1 MNNQIEELSISVD
14 EAAKRLG
21 VSPATIGHMIED
33 RRLIASRLVGRAGKR
48 GRVVV
53 HVASLVKLLKL
64 TEVRP

>member
-1 MNNQIEELSISVD
+1 MNTEIEELSISVD

-33 RRLIASRLVGRAGKR
+33 RRLTASRLVGRAGKR

-53 HVASLVKLLKL
+53 HVASLGKLLKETL
-64 TEVRP
+64 VK